1 MKPGIYASIGIVCRD
16 HNGETVSE
24 REEPAHSF
32 TRNFGKGVYASFL
45 GSAVSEAYLD
55 TSGSTVNAFIR
66 HNYYGSDGTF
76 PIRSCYASGWLL
88 HPAGEGIYR
97 GIVVGSSGAGFDM
110 GQYNLQSPISHG
122 VAAGNLQYAAQMYP
136 SVVVAEDQSAISLVL
151 AREFGNASGSD
162 VTIAEVGLIGYPP
175 KTTSPSWNTYSPHT
189 DVLLTRDVLDTPV
202 VVPDGGVVEVSHIL
216 RAVM

>member
-16 HNGETVSE
+16 HDGETVSE

-45 GSAVSEAYLD
+45 RSAVSGAYLD

-66 HNYYGSDGTF
+66 PGYSGPAYVLEG
-76 PIRSCYASGWLL
+76 YASGWLL
-88 HPAGEGIYR
+88 HPAGEGVYR
-97 GIVVGSSGAGFDM
+97 GVVVGSSGAGFDM

-175 KTTSPSWNTYSPHT
+175 KTMNSNPPHT
-189 DVLLTRDVLDTPV
+189 NVLLTRDVLDTPV
-202 VVPDGGVVEVSHIL
+202 VVPDGGVVGVSHIL

>member
-16 HNGETVSE
+16 HDGETVSE

-45 GSAVSEAYLD
+45 RSAVSGAYLN
-55 TSGSTVNAFIR
+55 TSGSTVAAFIR
-66 HNYYGSDGTF
+66 HNYKNASWTYTS
-76 PIRSCYASGWLL
+76 YASGWLL
-88 HPAGEGIYR
+88 HPAGAGIYR
-97 GIVVGSSGAGFDM
+97 GVVVGSSGAGFDI

-122 VAAGNLQYAAQMYP
+122 VAAGNLQYGAQMYP

-151 AREFGNASGSD
+151 AREFGNVSGSD

-175 KTTSPSWNTYSPHT
+175 ETTTPEYAKYSPHT
-189 DVLLTRDVLDTPV
+189 TVLLTRDVLDTPV
-202 VVPDGGVVEVSHIL
+202 VVPDGGVVGVSHIL

>member
-16 HNGETVSE
+16 HDGETVSE

-32 TRNFGKGVYASFL
+32 TRNFGKGLYASFL
-45 GSAVSEAYLD
+45 RSAVSEAYLD
-55 TSGSTVNAFIR
+55 TSGSTWSAFIR
-66 HNYYGSDGTF
+66 H
-76 PIRSCYASGWLL
+76 RSTARPYASGWLL
-88 HPAGEGIYR
+88 HPAGEGVYR

-175 KTTSPSWNTYSPHT
+175 KTTAPTENTFTPHT
-189 DVLLTRDVLDTPV
+189 NVLLTRDVLDTPV

>member
-16 HNGETVSE
+16 HDGETVSE

-45 GSAVSEAYLD
+45 RSAVSGAYLD

-66 HNYYGSDGTF
+66 HGYSGTF
-76 PIRSCYASGWLL
+76 PEGYASGWLL
-88 HPAGEGIYR
+88 HPAGEGVYR
-97 GIVVGSSGAGFDM
+97 GVVVGSSGAGFDM

-122 VAAGNLQYAAQMYP
+122 VAAGNLQYVAQMYP

-175 KTTSPSWNTYSPHT
+175 KNTADPSSHT
-189 DVLLTRDVLDTPV
+189 NVLLTRDVLDTPV
-202 VVPDGGVVEVSHIL
+202 VVPDGGVVGVSHIL

>member
-16 HNGETVSE
+16 HDGETVSE

-45 GSAVSEAYLD
+45 RSRVRGAYLD
-55 TSGSTVNAFIR
+55 TSGSAVDAFIR
-66 HNYYGSDGTF
+66 HSAYVSPSYG
-76 PIRSCYASGWLL
+76 YASGWLL
-88 HPAGEGIYR
+88 HPAGEGVYR

-175 KTTSPSWNTYSPHT
+175 KTTASDPPHT
-189 DVLLTRDVLDTPV
+189 NVLLTRDVLDTPV
-202 VVPDGGVVEVSHIL
+202 VVPDGGVVGVSHIL

>member
-16 HNGETVSE
+16 HDGETVSE

-66 HNYYGSDGTF
+66 HNYKATF
-76 PIRSCYASGWLL
+76 PAGYASGWLL

-97 GIVVGSSGAGFDM
+97 GVVVGSSGAGFDM

-151 AREFGNASGSD
+151 AREFGNVSGSD

-175 KTTSPSWNTYSPHT
+175 KTTAPAYNTYSAHT

-202 VVPDGGVVEVSHIL
+202 VVPDGGVAGVSHIL

>member
-16 HNGETVSE
+16 HDGETVLE

-45 GSAVSEAYLD
+45 RSTVRGAYLD
-55 TSGSTVNAFIR
+55 TSGSSVDAFIR
-66 HNYYGSDGTF
+66 LVRNWADWRCF
-76 PIRSCYASGWLL
+76 ASGWLL

-97 GIVVGSSGAGFDM
+97 GVVVGSSGAGFDV

-122 VAAGNLQYAAQMYP
+122 VAAGNLKYAAQMYP

-175 KTTSPSWNTYSPHT
+175 ETATPPYPSDSPHT
-189 DVLLTRDVLDTPV
+189 NVLLTRDVLDTPV
-202 VVPDGGVVEVSHIL
+202 VVPDGGVVGVSHIL

>member
-16 HNGETVSE
+16 HDGEIVSE

-45 GSAVSEAYLD
+45 RSAVSGAYRD
-55 TSGSTVNAFIR
+55 TSGSTVAAFIR
-66 HNYYGSDGTF
+66 HNYYKGSWVYTT
-76 PIRSCYASGWLL
+76 YASGWLL
-88 HPAGEGIYR
+88 HPAGAGTYR
-97 GIVVGSSGAGFDM
+97 GVVVGSSGAGFDI

-122 VAAGNLQYAAQMYP
+122 VAAGNLQYGAQMYP
-136 SVVVAEDQSAISLVL
+136 SVVVAEDQSSISLVL

-175 KTTSPSWNTYSPHT
+175 NTTSPSHGYYSSHT
-189 DVLLTRDVLDTPV
+189 NVLLTRDVLDTPV
-202 VVPDGGVVEVSHIL
+202 VVPDGGVVGVSHIL

>member
-16 HNGETVSE
+16 HDGETVLE

-45 GSAVSEAYLD
+45 RSAVSGAYRN
-55 TSGSTVNAFIR
+55 TSGSTVAAFIR
-66 HNYYGSDGTF
+66 HNYYRGSGAYTT
-76 PIRSCYASGWLL
+76 YASGWLL
-88 HPAGEGIYR
+88 HPAGAGIYR
-97 GIVVGSSGAGFDM
+97 GVVVGSSGAEFDM
-110 GQYNLQSPISHG
+110 GQYNLQSPIPHG
-122 VAAGNLQYAAQMYP
+122 VAAGNLQYGAQVYP
-136 SVVVAEDQSAISLVL
+136 SVVVTEDQSSISLVL
-151 AREFGNASGSD
+151 EREFGNASGSD

-175 KTTSPSWNTYSPHT
+175 ATTPAGYPQYSAHT

-202 VVPDGGVVEVSHIL
+202 VVPDGGVAGVSHIL

>member
-16 HNGETVSE
+16 HDGETVSE

-32 TRNFGKGVYASFL
+32 TRNFGKGVYASFRR
-45 GSAVSEAYLD
+45 SAVSGAYLN
-55 TSGSTVNAFIR
+55 TSGSTVAAFIR
-66 HNYYGSDGTF
+66 HNYNRYNHPGYD
-76 PIRSCYASGWLL
+76 SGWLL

-97 GIVVGSSGAGFDM
+97 GVVVGGSGAGFDM

-175 KTTSPSWNTYSPHT
+175 STTAPSYDTYSAHT
-189 DVLLTRDVLDTPV
+189 NVLLTRDVLDTPV
-202 VVPDGGVVEVSHIL
+202 VVPDGGVAGVSHIL

>member
-45 GSAVSEAYLD
+45 RSVVSGAYRN
-55 TSGSTVNAFIR
+55 TSGSTVAAFIR
-66 HNYYGSDGTF
+66 HNYYSGEGRYTS
-76 PIRSCYASGWLL
+76 YASGWFL
-88 HPAGEGIYR
+88 HPAGEGVYC
-97 GIVVGSSGAGFDM
+97 GIVVGSSGAGFDI

-136 SVVVAEDQSAISLVL
+136 SVVVAEDQSSISLVL
-151 AREFGNASGSD
+151 ARDFGNASGSD

-175 KTTSPSWNTYSPHT
+175 NTTSPAHGQYSSHT
-189 DVLLTRDVLDTPV
+189 NVLLTRDVLDTPV
-202 VVPDGGVVEVSHIL
+202 VVPDGGVVRVSHIL

>member
-16 HNGETVSE
+16 HDGEIVSE

-45 GSAVSEAYLD
+45 RSAVSGAYLD
-55 TSGSTVNAFIR
+55 TSGSSVNAFVR
-66 HNYYGSDGTF
+66 HSVTNVTPNRG
-76 PIRSCYASGWLL
+76 YASGWLL

-97 GIVVGSSGAGFDM
+97 GVVVGSSGAGFDM

-122 VAAGNLQYAAQMYP
+122 VAAGNLQYGAQMYP

-151 AREFGNASGSD
+151 AREFGNVSGSD

-175 KTTSPSWNTYSPHT
+175 KPAPNNSQSPHT
-189 DVLLTRDVLDTPV
+189 NVLLTRDVLDTPV
-202 VVPDGGVVEVSHIL
+202 VVPDGGVVGVSHIL

>member
-16 HNGETVSE
+16 HDGETVSE

-32 TRNFGKGVYASFL
+32 TRNFGKGLYASFL
-45 GSAVSEAYLD
+45 RSAVSGAYLD

-66 HNYYGSDGTF
+66 HRYSGVRPD
-76 PIRSCYASGWLL
+76 SCASGWLL
-88 HPAGEGIYR
+88 HPAGEGVYR
-97 GIVVGSSGAGFDM
+97 GVVVGSSGAGFDM

-175 KTTSPSWNTYSPHT
+175 KTTNFDPPHT
-189 DVLLTRDVLDTPV
+189 NVLLTRDVLDTPV
-202 VVPDGGVVEVSHIL
+202 VVPDGGVVGVSHIL

>member
-16 HNGETVSE
+16 HDGETVSE

-66 HNYYGSDGTF
+66 HTRYSWWG
-76 PIRSCYASGWLL
+76 YASGWLL
-88 HPAGEGIYR
+88 HPAGEGVYR
-97 GIVVGSSGAGFDM
+97 GVVVGSSGAGFDM

-175 KTTSPSWNTYSPHT
+175 KNTADPSSHT
-189 DVLLTRDVLDTPV
+189 NVLLTRDVLDTPV
-202 VVPDGGVVEVSHIL
+202 VVPDGGVVGVSHIL

>member
-16 HNGETVSE
+16 HDGETVSE

-32 TRNFGKGVYASFL
+32 TRNFGKGLYASFL
-45 GSAVSEAYLD
+45 RSAVSEAYLD
-55 TSGSTVNAFIR
+55 TSGSTVNAFVR
-66 HNYYGSDGTF
+66 HRDGGWY
-76 PIRSCYASGWLL
+76 YASGWLL
-88 HPAGEGIYR
+88 HPAGEGVYR
-97 GIVVGSSGAGFDM
+97 GVVVGSSGAGFDM

-162 VTIAEVGLIGYPP
+162 VTIAEVGLIGHPP
-175 KTTSPSWNTYSPHT
+175 KTTSASDSPHT
-189 DVLLTRDVLDTPV
+189 NVLLTRDVLDTPA

>member
-16 HNGETVSE
+16 HDGEIVSE

-45 GSAVSEAYLD
+45 GSAVSGAYLD
-55 TSGSTVNAFIR
+55 TSGSAVVAFCR
-66 HNYYGSDGTF
+66 HTHNLGSYLE
-76 PIRSCYASGWLL
+76 SYASGWIL
-88 HPAGEGIYR
+88 HPAGEGVYR

-136 SVVVAEDQSAISLVL
+136 SVVVAEDQSSISLVL

-175 KTTSPSWNTYSPHT
+175 ITMSGPTSPHT
-189 DVLLTRDVLDTPV
+189 NVLLTRDVLDTPV

>member
-16 HNGETVSE
+16 HDGETVSE

-45 GSAVSEAYLD
+45 RSAVSGAYLD

-66 HNYYGSDGTF
+66 HNHWANNRD
-76 PIRSCYASGWLL
+76 CYASGWLL
-88 HPAGEGIYR
+88 HPAGEGVYR

-175 KTTSPSWNTYSPHT
+175 KTTSPPWSSYSPHT
-189 DVLLTRDVLDTPV
+189 NVLLTRDVLDTPV
-202 VVPDGGVVEVSHIL
+202 VVPDGGVVGVSHIL

>member
-16 HNGETVSE
+16 HDGETVSE

-45 GSAVSEAYLD
+45 RSVVSGAYLD
-55 TSGSTVNAFIR
+55 TSGSTVDAFIR
-66 HNYYGSDGTF
+66 HRSSNYG
-76 PIRSCYASGWLL
+76 YASGWLL
-88 HPAGEGIYR
+88 HPAGEGVYR

-175 KTTSPSWNTYSPHT
+175 KTMPLGYGTSSAHRN
-189 DVLLTRDVLDTPV
+189 VLLTRDVLDTPV

>member
-1 MKPGIYASIGIVCRD
+1 
-16 HNGETVSE
+16 
-24 REEPAHSF
+24 
-32 TRNFGKGVYASFL
+32 
-45 GSAVSEAYLD
+45 
-55 TSGSTVNAFIR
+55 
-66 HNYYGSDGTF
+66 
-76 PIRSCYASGWLL
+76 
-88 HPAGEGIYR
+88 
-97 GIVVGSSGAGFDM
+97 M

-175 KTTSPSWNTYSPHT
+175 KTTSPPSDSPHT
-189 DVLLTRDVLDTPV
+189 NVLLTRDVLDTPV

>member
-66 HNYYGSDGTF
+66 HRITDGGF
-76 PIRSCYASGWLL
+76 EYDYASGWLL
-88 HPAGEGIYR
+88 HPAGEGVYR
-97 GIVVGSSGAGFDM
+97 GVVVGSSGAGFDM

-175 KTTSPSWNTYSPHT
+175 KKTASSSHT
-189 DVLLTRDVLDTPV
+189 NVLLTRDVLDTPV
-202 VVPDGGVVEVSHIL
+202 VVPDGGVVGVSHIL

>member
-16 HNGETVSE
+16 HDGEIVSE

-45 GSAVSEAYLD
+45 RSAVSGAYLD

-66 HNYYGSDGTF
+66 HNYKATF
-76 PIRSCYASGWLL
+76 PAGYASGWLL

-175 KTTSPSWNTYSPHT
+175 ASSSPYT

-202 VVPDGGVVEVSHIL
+202 VVPDGGVVGVSHIL

>member
-32 TRNFGKGVYASFL
+32 TRNFGKGLYASFL
-45 GSAVSEAYLD
+45 RSAVSEAYLD

-66 HNYYGSDGTF
+66 HRITDGGF
-76 PIRSCYASGWLL
+76 EYDYASGWLL
-88 HPAGEGIYR
+88 HPAGEGVYR

-162 VTIAEVGLIGYPP
+162 VTIAEVGLIGHPP
-175 KTTSPSWNTYSPHT
+175 GTTSVSYGSSPHT
-189 DVLLTRDVLDTPV
+189 NVLLTRDVLDTPV
-202 VVPDGGVVEVSHIL
+202 VVPDGGVVGVSHIL

>member
-16 HNGETVSE
+16 HDGETVSE

-32 TRNFGKGVYASFL
+32 TRNFGKGLYASFL
-45 GSAVSEAYLD
+45 RSAVSGAYLN
-55 TSGSTVNAFIR
+55 TSGSSVNAFIR
-66 HNYYGSDGTF
+66 HWLSNYG
-76 PIRSCYASGWLL
+76 YASGWLL
-88 HPAGEGIYR
+88 HPAGEGVYR

-175 KTTSPSWNTYSPHT
+175 ITMPLGYGLSSAHT
-189 DVLLTRDVLDTPV
+189 NVLLTRDVLDTPV

>member
-16 HNGETVSE
+16 HDGEIVLE

-45 GSAVSEAYLD
+45 RSAVSGAYRD
-55 TSGSTVNAFIR
+55 TSGSTVDAFIR
-66 HNYYGSDGTF
+66 HTYYGSYKYG
-76 PIRSCYASGWLL
+76 YASGWLL
-88 HPAGEGIYR
+88 HPAGEGVYR

-175 KTTSPSWNTYSPHT
+175 RTTSLSYGSSPHT
-189 DVLLTRDVLDTPV
+189 NVLLTRDVLDTPV
-202 VVPDGGVVEVSHIL
+202 VVPDGGVVGVSHIL

>member
-16 HNGETVSE
+16 HDGETVLE

-45 GSAVSEAYLD
+45 RSGVSGAYLD
-55 TSGSTVNAFIR
+55 TSGSSVSAFIR
-66 HNYYGSDGTF
+66 HRYDGYN
-76 PIRSCYASGWLL
+76 YASGWLL
-88 HPAGEGIYR
+88 HPAGEGVYR
-97 GIVVGSSGAGFDM
+97 GVVVGSSGAGFDI

-122 VAAGNLQYAAQMYP
+122 DAAGNLQYGAQMYP
-136 SVVVAEDQSAISLVL
+136 SVVVAEDQSSISLVL

-162 VTIAEVGLIGYPP
+162 VTIAEVGLIGYPVRR
-175 KTTSPSWNTYSPHT
+175 TTDSTRTN
-189 DVLLTRDVLDTPV
+189 VLLTRDVLDTPV
-202 VVPDGGVVEVSHIL
+202 VVPDGGVVGVSHIL